1 MRKFNDWTFFYVFTI
16 CNIGFE
22 YCKSNVPFC
31 TMPGLHCTPYSVLS
45 TLHVVIYNDM
55 TLLLLFHLGKSSW
68 SIWLLD
74 ILELEFDWFSP
85 GVGLGLHMWSMQIL
99 FGWIITTLVKPNI
112 RWFGFGHQLVWSSL
126 VQLGL
131 AEWCHSGKAKHSGG
145 LINSGSRDTHG
156 DVGEGFQGIQITY
169 GFFQLW

>member
-1 MRKFNDWTFFYVFTI
+1 MLNLKVWVIFMRKFNDWTFFYVFTI

-112 RWFGFGHQLVWSSL
+112 RWFGFGHWSI
-126 VQLGL
+126 
-131 AEWCHSGKAKHSGG
+131 WC
-145 LINSGSRDTHG
+145 LISMKIWPPVNMELISPMRCS
-156 DVGEGFQGIQITY
+156 
-169 GFFQLW
+169 